1 MRHLLTTLDDSL
13 LIYVLHQ
20 SIRLPVLIIM
30 YKNLDN
36 KNRSFYTNEQG
47 RRQHLWAPEKQ
58 GALGLP
64 QGAYSLIRGP
74 RYMQNI

>member
-47 RRQHLWAPEKQ
+47 RR
-58 GALGLP
+58 
-64 QGAYSLIRGP
+64 
-74 RYMQNI
+74 